1 MDSVGKGKLTLFFIV
16 VTVLLSLLIYMY
28 LSRPAME
35 EARRMA
41 GQLADAQARLKELS
55 ELAGDANASAGREW
69 FQYAAARNRTPER
82 PYEDLILRDLRLLE
96 TASGLRLDAYHVEP
110 SAERLGVSGESVAPS
125 ENGLFHAININA
137 NVSGTYGQ
145 LFRWLAE
152 VETMNRL
159 YHVEQ
164 LTFQS
169 PQKTFVTVGEREAPV
184 AASLLMRT
192 YYSPAL
198 QSVFAE
204 PLERDHFPAGG
215 RLQLFE

>member
-1 MDSVGKGKLTLFFIV
+1 MDSVGKGKLTLFFVILA
-16 VTVLLSLLIYMY
+16 VLLSLLIYMY
-28 LSRPAME
+28 LSRPVME
-35 EARRMA
+35 EARQMA
-41 GQLADAQARLKELS
+41 DRLSAAQERLKELS
-55 ELAGDANASAGREW
+55 ELAGDANASADRER
-69 FQYAAARNRTPER
+69 FQYALARNRTPER

-96 TASGLRLDAYHVEP
+96 TASGLRLDAYHVER

-125 ENGLFHAININA
+125 ENGQFHAININA

-145 LFRWLAE
+145 LFRWLIE

-169 PQKTFVTVGEREAPV
+169 PPKAFVTVGERESPV
-184 AASLLMRT
+184 AASILMRT